1 MSNSKIILSTQTH
14 SGDVNLRSFLGEQT
28 KGDGFYGRS
37 DGIHTA
43 QYSVDGFVGN
53 VVIQATLNTDPAEDD
68 WFTVTESIHTSLS
81 DSSNES
87 SGSFIKNFTGNYVW
101 VRATI
106 NNWTD
111 GTVSSVLLNH

>member
-1 MSNSKIILSTQTH
+1 MSNSKNILSAQSH
-14 SGDVNLRSFLGEQT
+14 PGDSSPQDVVGDPY

-43 QYSVDGFVGN
+43 QYSVVGFIGT
-53 VVIQATLNTDPAEDD
+53 VVIQASLETSPGALD
-68 WFTVTESIHTSLS
+68 WFTVTESAHTSAAA
-81 DSSNES
+81 DSNEGD
-87 SGSFIKNFTGNYVW
+87 GSFIKNFTGNYVW

-106 NNWTD
+106 TNWTD